1 MNKGFDEQS
10 VSVYHLQI
18 WLDND
23 IVEKRLHWR
32 KMKYSLNYTRHQIF
46 LTQISYRARN
56 VNSFLPILMADYGEI
71 FIFSTILFHY
81 SYIGTASNRSQCQVH
96 EHKNI
101 RLISNLLQSHTPCF
115 SRRKSSTSMSFPCR
129 GERLKNAFET
139 SERNKKAFRT
149 GARTIIYGRTRS
161 DRLVPNAFF
170 NRSS

>member
-1 MNKGFDEQS
+1 MNSFYNDVEVVTSSQHRFGMNKGFDEQS

-81 SYIGTASNRSQCQVH
+81 SYIGTASNRSQYQLH

-101 RLISNLLQSHTPCF
+101 RLISNLSQSHTPCF
-115 SRRKSSTSMSFPCR
+115 SRRKSSTSIS
-129 GERLKNAFET
+129 KQYST
-139 SERNKKAFRT
+139 RNLRALLGSAISVAK
-149 GARTIIYGRTRS
+149 
-161 DRLVPNAFF
+161 
-170 NRSS
+170 

>member
-1 MNKGFDEQS
+1 M
-10 VSVYHLQI
+10 
-18 WLDND
+18 
-23 IVEKRLHWR
+23 EK
-32 KMKYSLNYTRHQIF
+32 
-46 LTQISYRARN
+46 
-56 VNSFLPILMADYGEI
+56 DEI
-71 FIFSTILFHY
+71 FVELYSPSNFFNTNILQSQKCKFILADINGGLRRDFYIFYNIISLFLY
-81 SYIGTASNRSQCQVH
+81 RNSISNRSQCQVH

-129 GERLKNAFET
+129 DERLKNAFET